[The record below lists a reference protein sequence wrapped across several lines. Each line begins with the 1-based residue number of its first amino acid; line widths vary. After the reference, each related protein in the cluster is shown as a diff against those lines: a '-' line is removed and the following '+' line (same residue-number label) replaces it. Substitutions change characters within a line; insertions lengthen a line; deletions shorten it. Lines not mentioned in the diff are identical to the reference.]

1 MNNSPFVVG
10 NVIEIDGMKVLIEMN
25 ENSNTLTYFYN
36 GKTYR
41 GVSIGEYIGIIRG
54 PYKIVGKVEK
64 EYLKDMAKNIEEQR
78 YDLNRYV
85 RQVSINVL
93 GSFYHGEFS
102 FGIKAFPLIYNEVV
116 LLEDEEIRQII
127 GENVNYNY
135 LIDLGETIQESI
147 NVPIEWNKLF
157 NTHFGIFGNTGS
169 GKSNTLTKLFTEL
182 FKLNGD
188 TFKIFDKSSFL
199 FLDFNGEY
207 CEPNVFSEDKKV
219 IKLNTKKSIS
229 EISVDDKISLEP
241 TVFWNVETLSILF
254 SATEQTQRPFLQKAL
269 NNYLSETGEVT
280 SEILTENIYWGFVNV
295 FQANNNK
302 DALRILKRVY
312 KKIKLGDAPWE
323 NLAWHSASNTYY
335 QPGTNIYINNCQDQ
349 VLPKANELNTM
360 LNSNEIKG
368 NIRSLSLIEK
378 LSVIVHLQLIYGLKY
393 NHVQYEHINPLIS
406 RIESRAVDLDKVLT
420 VNSEGGTS
428 PITVISLRNCNQ
440 DIKKIVPLLIS
451 KQKYQ
456 QHKDNLENIGP
467 STFHLIIDEA
477 HNILSDKSKREQE
490 SWKDYR
496 LEVFEEIV
504 KEGRKFGFYMTI
516 ASQRPADI
524 SPTIVSQLHNFF
536 IHRLVNDN
544 DLRLIDN
551 TISTLDRVSKNTIP
565 SLGPGQCIVTGT
577 SFNLPLT
584 IQVKKLIRDQ
594 APSSENVD
602 LVNLWKKE

>member
-25 ENSNTLTYFYN
+25 ENSNALTYFYN

-54 PYKIVGKVEK
+54 PYKIVGKVER

-102 FGIKAFPLIYNEVV
+102 FGIKAFPLIYNEVI

-127 GENVNYNY
+127 GENVNDEY
-135 LIDLGETIQESI
+135 LIDLGETIQEGI

-182 FKLNGD
+182 FKLEGE
-188 TFKIFDKSSFL
+188 TYKLFDKSNFL

-219 IKLNTKKSIS
+219 VKLNTKKKIS
-229 EISVDDKISLEP
+229 EISEEDKISLEP
-241 TVFWNVETLSILF
+241 KVFWNIETLSILF

-269 NNYLSETGEVT
+269 DNYLSETGEIT
-280 SEILTENIYWGFVNV
+280 SEILAEKIYWGFINV

-312 KKIKLGDAPWE
+312 KKIKLEEAPWE
-323 NLAWHSASNTYY
+323 NLIWHSLSNTYY
-335 QPGTNIYINNCQDQ
+335 HPAGTFYINKCQDQ
-349 VLPKANELNTM
+349 ILIKASELNTK
-360 LNSNEIKG
+360 LNSDEIKE

-406 RIESRAVDLDKVLT
+406 RIESRAKDLDKVLT
-420 VNSEGGTS
+420 VSSNVEKS

-456 QHKDNLENIGP
+456 QHKDDIENLGQR
-467 STFHLIIDEA
+467 TFHLVIDEA
-477 HNILSDKSKREQE
+477 HNILSDRSKREQE
-490 SWKDYR
+490 LWKDYR

-524 SPTIVSQLHNFF
+524 SPTIISQLHNFF

-565 SLGPGQCIVTGT
+565 SLGPGQCIVTGS
-577 SFNLPLT
+577 SFNMPL
-584 IQVKKLIRDQ
+584 IVQVKKLVKIH
-594 APSSENVD
+594 APSSDNVD
-602 LVNLWKKE
+602 LVRLWINE

>member
-1 MNNSPFVVG
+1 MVG
-10 NVIEIDGMKVLIEMN
+10 NVIEIDGMKVLVEMN
-25 ENSNTLTYFYN
+25 ENSNALTYFFK
-36 GKTYR
+36 GKTYK
-41 GVSIGEYIGIIRG
+41 GVSIGEYIGIMRG
-54 PYKIVGKVEK
+54 PYKIIGKVEK
-64 EYLKDMAKNIEEQR
+64 EYLKDMTRNIEEQR

-85 RQVSINVL
+85 RQVSVNII
-93 GSFYHGEFS
+93 GSFYYDEFS

-116 LLEDEEIRQII
+116 LLENDEISKIL
-127 GENVNYNY
+127 GNNVNYNY
-135 LIDLGETIQESI
+135 LIELGETIQEGI
-147 NVPIEWNKLF
+147 NVPIEWNNLF
-157 NTHFGIFGNTGS
+157 NTHIGIFGNTGS
-169 GKSNTLTKLFTEL
+169 GKSNTLTKLFSEL
-182 FKLNGD
+182 FKLETN
-188 TFKIFDKSSFL
+188 TFDIFRKSSFL

-207 CEPNVFSEDKKV
+207 CEPNVFSENKRV
-219 IKLNTKKSIS
+219 IKLDTKKNIS
-229 EISVDDKISLEP
+229 EISPDDKISLEP
-241 TVFWNVETLSILF
+241 TAFWNIETLSILF
-254 SATEQTQRPFLQKAL
+254 SATEQTQKPFLQKAL
-269 NNYLSETGEVT
+269 NNNLSETGEIT
-280 SEILTENIYWGFVNV
+280 LEILVEKIYWGFVNV

-312 KKIKLGDAPWE
+312 KKIGLENAPWE
-323 NLAWHSASNTYY
+323 NLAWHSTNNTYY
-335 QPGTNIYINNCQDQ
+335 QPSTQLYINNSQDQ
-349 VLPKANELNTM
+349 VLSKADELRVL
-360 LNSNEIKG
+360 LNSDEVKD

-406 RIESRAVDLDKVLT
+406 RIESRAKDLDKVLT
-420 VNSEGGTS
+420 VNSEVEKS

-456 QHKDNLENIGP
+456 QHKDDIENNGAG
-467 STFHLIIDEA
+467 TFHIIIDEA

-551 TISTLDRVSKNTIP
+551 TISTLDKVSKNTIP
-565 SLGPGQCIVTGT
+565 NLGPGQCIVTGT
-577 SFNLPLT
+577 SFNLPL
-584 IQVKKLIRDQ
+584 IVQVKKLRKIY

-602 LVNLWKKE
+602 LIKLWKINEENQ